1 MATNLKLGSSDI
13 KALLTTYES
22 KQRQLQFE
30 LEQTKKI
37 IRSFKSALPELEAAE
52 AAQMAAIA
60 EAATAIEEVAIP
72 SAAAVAPA
80 KRRGRPAKAKG
91 STTEKKVTKPR
102 QKKTKKKDRSS
113 GYRLSEYDLLVFKA
127 LEETGSAMINSEI
140 VSFIEADQ
148 LAKGEAADADQIQTM
163 VVRSLQ
169 KLANRRDDIR
179 KVPFE
184 GRGMAYALPAWLNGK
199 GELKRKHSRK

>member
-1 MATNLKLGSSDI
+1 MANLKLGSSDI
-13 KALLTTYES
+13 KALLATYES

-30 LEQTKKI
+30 LDQTKKI

-52 AAQMAAIA
+52 AAQMANLA
-60 EAATAIEEVAIP
+60 EVAVLDDVE
-72 SAAAVAPA
+72 VAPA
-80 KRRGRPAKAKG
+80 AAPKKRRGRPAGIASKKMASDIPAKKA
-91 STTEKKVTKPR
+91 
-102 QKKTKKKDRSS
+102 TKKKSGKKSRSE

-148 LAKGEAADADQIQTM
+148 KARGQTADADYIQTM

-169 KLANRRDDIR
+169 KLANRRDDIL
-179 KVPFE
+179 KVPYE
-184 GRGMAYALPAWLNGK
+184 GRGRAYALPSWVNNK

>member
-102 QKKTKKKDRSS
+102 QKKTKKKAKKRRHWGARGPKHRSRS
-113 GYRLSEYDLLVFKA
+113 KEILRNRLWRGEIAAAINEFFEIDCGQKFENA
-127 LEETGSAMINSEI
+127 EQIAISAPRTDS
-140 VSFIEADQ
+140 
-148 LAKGEAADADQIQTM
+148 K
-163 VVRSLQ
+163 
-169 KLANRRDDIR
+169 IR
-179 KVPFE
+179 K
-184 GRGMAYALPAWLNGK
+184 GK
-199 GELKRKHSRK
+199 LKSVLI

>member
-1 MATNLKLGSSDI
+1 MANLKLASSDI
-13 KALLTTYES
+13 KALLANYES

-30 LEQTKKI
+30 LDQTKKM

-52 AAQMAAIA
+52 AAQMATLA
-60 EAATAIEEVAIP
+60 EAAAGLQEV
-72 SAAAVAPA
+72 AVAPVA
-80 KRRGRPAKAKG
+80 VPKRKRGRPAGIA
-91 STTEKKVTKPR
+91 SKKVASEIPARKPGR
-102 QKKTKKKDRSS
+102 KKSAKKDRSA

-127 LEETGSAMINSEI
+127 LEVTGTAMINSEI

-148 LAKGEAADADQIQTM
+148 QSSGQAADADHIQTM

-169 KLANRRDDIR
+169 KLANRRDDIL
-179 KVPFE
+179 KVPYE
-184 GRGMAYALPAWLNGK
+184 GRGRAYALPAWVNNK